1 MKKAIIVLLALAI
14 ILVNGYGI
22 LAAGKPKT
30 ELAPENLTVV
40 AAPEQTE
47 SMEHED
53 FAKEEY
59 VSVLPEGTN
68 IALEGKIKSNGFEG
82 TFTERKAIDGK
93 TEGASYW
100 EGSAD
105 SYPNELTVS
114 FEEAHTIRAIRVALN
129 PDSIWGKR
137 TQTFSV
143 FYANAEGEG
152 NLLLPETA
160 YEFSPDRGN
169 EVILDFEET
178 PVTSL
183 TLQFTANTGA
193 LGGQVAEF
201 EIYE

>member
-1 MKKAIIVLLALAI
+1 MKKAIIALLALAI
-14 ILVNGYGI
+14 VLVNGYGI
-22 LAAGKPKT
+22 WAAGNQKT

-40 AAPEQTE
+40 AAPEQSE

-68 IALEGKIKSNGFEG
+68 IALEGKITSNGFEG

-93 TEGASYW
+93 TDGASYW

-114 FEEAHTIRAIRVALN
+114 FEEEHTVHAIRVALN

-143 FYANAEGEG
+143 LSGNTEGE
-152 NLLLPETA
+152 NQTLLPETA

-169 EVILDFEET
+169 EVILEFDGT
-178 PVTSL
+178 SVTSV
-183 TLQFTANTGA
+183 TLQFTGNTGA
-193 LGGQVAEF
+193 SGGQVAEF

>member
-1 MKKAIIVLLALAI
+1 MKKAIIALLALAI
-14 ILVNGYGI
+14 VLVNGYGI
-22 LAAGKPKT
+22 RAAGNQKT

-40 AAPEQTE
+40 AAPEQTK
-47 SMEHED
+47 SMEHEA

-59 VSVLPEGTN
+59 VSVLPTGTN
-68 IALEGKIKSNGFEG
+68 IAPEGKIKSNGFEG

-93 TEGASYW
+93 TDGSSYW

-114 FEEAHTIRAIRVALN
+114 FEETHTIHAIRVALN

-143 FYANAEGEG
+143 LYDNGDGE
-152 NLLLPETA
+152 NQTLIPETD

-169 EVILDFEET
+169 EVILEFEEL
-178 PVTSL
+178 PVNSV

-193 LGGQVAEF
+193 SGGQVAEF